1 MLATECS
8 KNNAI
13 IYAILSTNRSIF
25 NIIQPHRTEHQLSS
39 FDLNLLLHVFESQT
53 LVPGNEL
60 WFPICLPK
68 LSQSGFV
75 HCYQCCVGLE
85 TSADIRLTLI
95 SQEPSIDEF
104 QFLQSTATRIR
115 LELGIELEKD
125 SVLRI
130 YDLSESCK
138 EENIM
143 DMSGDE
149 QLMWER
155 SILEDVNT
163 SLLDYD
169 NAPDG
174 SEFSTEEDERIKLGK
189 RRFRSYWAYCMNRA
203 LDRNLQDEIMQ
214 SYCNMSSLIHFVFR
228 LNVPIRHCNSGVE
241 SGGYL
246 SQLFGPVL
254 CANGYAISEK
264 RVWQIYQRLS
274 LRLRQS
280 SEEIENTLSTF
291 DDLNAASLAGP
302 DTISQYRPSQLL
314 HDENAWHLTGDD
326 FVSAFDGDEVYAAL
340 KGPGYEFYAVLP
352 GNLSSISDAKILCS
366 SLVET
371 LLSKGDE
378 LQPLSFL

>member
-1 MLATECS
+1 VLATECS
-8 KNNAI
+8 KNNSI
-13 IYAILSTNRSIF
+13 IYAILSTNRSLF

-85 TSADIRLTLI
+85 TAADIRLTLI
-95 SQEPSIDEF
+95 SQEPSIEEF
-104 QFLQSTATRIR
+104 QCLQSTATRIR

-130 YDLSESCK
+130 YGLSESCK
-138 EENIM
+138 EENITA
-143 DMSGDE
+143 MSGDE

-163 SLLDYD
+163 SLLHYE
-169 NAPDG
+169 NASDG
-174 SEFSTEEDERIKLGK
+174 SEFSTEEDERIKLWK
-189 RRFRSYWAYCMNRA
+189 RRFQSYWAYCMNRA

-254 CANGYAISEK
+254 CTNGYDISVK

-274 LRLRQS
+274 LRLRQG

-302 DTISQYRPSQLL
+302 AISQYRPSQLL
-314 HDENAWHLTGDD
+314 HDENAWHLTDDD
-326 FVSAFDGDEVYAAL
+326 FYSAFDGDEIYAAL
-340 KGPGYEFYAVLP
+340 KGPDYEFYAVLP